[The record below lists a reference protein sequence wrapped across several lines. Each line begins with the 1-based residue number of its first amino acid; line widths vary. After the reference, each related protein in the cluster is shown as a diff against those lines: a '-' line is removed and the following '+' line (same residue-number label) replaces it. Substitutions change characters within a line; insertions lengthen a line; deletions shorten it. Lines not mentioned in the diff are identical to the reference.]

1 MIDGFRVKDGDDDE
15 APVTVTVEEV
25 PNKAHDLA
33 IAEKTEE
40 IATLERMLRAKTEEI
55 GVLIIKAA
63 DANTEL
69 DQLRTLTQQQAEQ
82 LRGMQV
88 GLLEME
94 MRAIQAEGGLTHLQN
109 QLCQDRAHAVA
120 IKLKEL
126 RGEVHSAAVE

>member
-1 MIDGFRVKDGDDDE
+1 MIDEFRIEDDDDE
-15 APVTVTVEEV
+15 APVTVTVEEA

-33 IAEKTEE
+33 ISEKNDE

-55 GVLIIKAA
+55 GVLIIKAV

-69 DQLRTLTQQQAEQ
+69 EHLRTLTQQQTEQ
-82 LRGMQV
+82 LRGMQI

-109 QLCQDRAHAVA
+109 QLCGDRAHAVA
-120 IKLKEL
+120 EKLKAL
-126 RGEVHSAAVE
+126 RGEVHSAATE